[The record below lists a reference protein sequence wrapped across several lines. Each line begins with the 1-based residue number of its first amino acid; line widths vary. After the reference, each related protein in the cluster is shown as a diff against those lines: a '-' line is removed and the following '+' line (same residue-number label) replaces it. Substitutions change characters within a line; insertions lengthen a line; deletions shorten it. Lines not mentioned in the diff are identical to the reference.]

1 MPGASR
7 SSILAGGDRLSSLP
21 DCLLHHIMSFMKAR
35 QVVQTCV
42 LSTRWEH
49 LRTLPQHRPGGDF
62 TDHLIIPNNISLPL
76 LDTFQLHISHRNCY
90 QGKAA
95 ARWIHHGI
103 KYNAQE
109 PSIQRQ
115 GLSSSSWRLERLSF
129 PLLERDIVACF
140 LALHEIKFEP
150 RKMAKPRV
158 DRLSSTHLAQSVSEN
173 PLTSADLDLDILSP
187 RCNVYLRYLSTR
199 FTAIQ
204 CSEVGAWSGLSVIT
218 SPTLQSL
225 IIHIRRYTE
234 FTESLLVI
242 TAPVVT
248 YLLLDMDACFF
259 EGGVSLEE
267 MPSLAKASIH
277 LKRNYVESKLDED
290 QFKLLFSVSNV
301 TSLVLSGFE
310 TMILEHFLQ
319 SSPNLKKLTL
329 CHCKFSKDPKKKKRT
344 KAKLNKGCLNQ
355 FDVRCKNLKYTE
367 IVYEDD
373 DVKKLVELLL
383 SISESAQ
390 E

>member
-49 LRTLPQHRPGGDF
+49 LRTLPQHRPGGFQDF

-129 PLLERDIVACF
+129 PPCECTF
-140 LALHEIKFEP
+140 HEI
-150 RKMAKPRV
+150 
-158 DRLSSTHLAQSVSEN
+158 
-173 PLTSADLDLDILSP
+173 TSH
-187 RCNVYLRYLSTR
+187 
-199 FTAIQ
+199 
-204 CSEVGAWSGLSVIT
+204 
-218 SPTLQSL
+218 SL
-225 IIHIRRYTE
+225 
-234 FTESLLVI
+234 
-242 TAPVVT
+242 
-248 YLLLDMDACFF
+248 
-259 EGGVSLEE
+259 
-267 MPSLAKASIH
+267 
-277 LKRNYVESKLDED
+277 
-290 QFKLLFSVSNV
+290 
-301 TSLVLSGFE
+301 
-310 TMILEHFLQ
+310 
-319 SSPNLKKLTL
+319 
-329 CHCKFSKDPKKKKRT
+329 
-344 KAKLNKGCLNQ
+344 
-355 FDVRCKNLKYTE
+355 KNLILKDY
-367 IVYEDD
+367 
-373 DVKKLVELLL
+373 
-383 SISESAQ
+383 
-390 E
+390 